1 MTHPILDI
9 DLLRVEYP
17 SAASTSVA
25 VQGVS
30 ITVQP
35 GERVGLVGE
44 SGSGKSTLAFATMGL
59 LKAPGVVT
67 SGSISVAGR
76 VMTGLPDSEFASMR
90 GSSVSMI
97 YQDPFTFLNPL
108 VRVGDQIGEVLQL
121 HSKASRRE
129 ARVAAAVILDELGL
143 GPGAA
148 TARKYPHQLSGGQR
162 QRVIIGMALVGSP
175 QLVIADEPTTALD
188 VTVQAQI
195 LRLLSREIDVHK
207 TALLLISHDLDVIR
221 LMCDRVYVMLKGEV
235 VEQGPVDQ
243 IFSAP
248 QHPYTQAL
256 LASSRRDTVR
266 EAAQRRVAL
275 MSAGATEEGASL

>member
-1 MTHPILDI
+1 MTHPTLDI
-9 DLLRVEYP
+9 DSLRVEYP

-76 VMTGLPDSEFASMR
+76 VMTGLPDRDFATMR

-108 VRVGDQIGEVLQL
+108 IRVGDQIGEVLQL
-121 HSKASRRE
+121 HGNATRRE
-129 ARVAAAVILDELGL
+129 ARAAAAVILDELGL
-143 GPGAA
+143 GPGEA

-162 QRVIIGMALVGSP
+162 QRVIIGMALVGNP

-221 LMCDRVYVMLKGEV
+221 LMCDRVYVMLRGEV
-235 VEQGPVDQ
+235 VEQGPVEQ

-266 EAAQRRVAL
+266 EAAQRRVAV
-275 MSAGATEEGASL
+275 MSSPATEEGALS